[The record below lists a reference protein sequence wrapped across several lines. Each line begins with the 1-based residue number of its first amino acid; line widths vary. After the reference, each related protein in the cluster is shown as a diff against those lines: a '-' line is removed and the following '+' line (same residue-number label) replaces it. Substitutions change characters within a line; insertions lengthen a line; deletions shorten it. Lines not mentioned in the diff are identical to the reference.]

1 MNDREARL
9 VAVRLLEA
17 KGNKVR
23 DVSSGQGRPKLS
35 MVEIEQASSKR
46 ACSIK
51 VANKAL
57 NGRIHYPRIGSGR
70 YSVLSDV
77 DLVLHVRPMVDGSV
91 RVTMF
96 DKKSVLAAFE
106 KSYKAIEKVG
116 KEHLP
121 IWVSPEPE
129 SGWRQA
135 GSGFGDEALWSETV
149 ANGAPK
155 AAPAPVC
162 AEQQPHIRPLTI
174 AEAKLA
180 VAAKYE
186 TSPENVEIIVRG

>member
-1 MNDREARL
+1 MNDREARQ
-9 VAVRLLEA
+9 VAIRALEA
-17 KGNKVR
+17 RGNKVR

-46 ACSIK
+46 ICSIK

-57 NGRIHYPRIGSGR
+57 NGRIHYQRIGSGR

-96 DKKSVLAAFE
+96 DKQTVLAAFE
-106 KSYKAIEKVG
+106 KGYKVLEKAG

-135 GSGFGDEALWSETV
+135 SSGFGDKALWSETT

-155 AAPAPVC
+155 PAPAPVSGG
-162 AEQQPHIRPLTI
+162 QQPHVRPLTI